1 MIFHDD
7 LRVQS
12 VPRWDIQVTLVNYS
26 RWFMMWVGGWVLKNR
41 TLTILAAAAAT
52 ASAATAAD
60 VAVITPKCTVVICD
74 MACSCRLDV
83 QHNVLKI
90 CDGAAP

>member
-1 MIFHDD
+1 MC
-7 LRVQS
+7 
-12 VPRWDIQVTLVNYS
+12 
-26 RWFMMWVGGWVLKNR
+26 GWLGFKNR
-41 TLTILAAAAAT
+41 TMTILAAAATAAT
-52 ASAATAAD
+52 AAAAAAD

>member
-1 MIFHDD
+1 MGYTGH
-7 LRVQS
+7 LGELQS
-12 VPRWDIQVTLVNYS
+12 VVYDV
-26 RWFMMWVGGWVLKNR
+26 WVGGWVLKNR

-52 ASAATAAD
+52 AAAATAAD
-60 VAVITPKCTVVICD
+60 VAVITPKCIVVICD

-90 CDGAAP
+90 CDGGAP

>member
-1 MIFHDD
+1 MC
-7 LRVQS
+7 
-12 VPRWDIQVTLVNYS
+12 
-26 RWFMMWVGGWVLKNR
+26 GWLGFKKKR
-41 TLTILAAAAAT
+41 TMTILAAAAAT
-52 ASAATAAD
+52 AAAADVAAD

>member
-12 VPRWDIQVTLVNYS
+12 VPRWDIQVTLMNYS
-26 RWFMMWVGGWVLKNR
+26 RWFMMWVGGWVLKKR

-52 ASAATAAD
+52 AAAD
-60 VAVITPKCTVVICD
+60 DATYMCVD
-74 MACSCRLDV
+74 CRMPYGDW
-83 QHNVLKI
+83 N
-90 CDGAAP
+90 

>member
-1 MIFHDD
+1 
-7 LRVQS
+7 
-12 VPRWDIQVTLVNYS
+12 
-26 RWFMMWVGGWVLKNR
+26 MWVGGWVLENR
-41 TLTILAAAAAT
+41 TMTILAAAATT
-52 ASAATAAD
+52 AAAATAADVATD

-90 CDGAAP
+90 CDGGAP